1 MDIANDITSLVGN
14 TPLVKLNRI
23 RKFFN
28 CYPEII
34 AKLESF
40 NPSASVK
47 DRIAYSMLCKA
58 EEEGLITPDKTTLIE
73 ATSGNTGIA
82 LAMVAAAKGYKLIL
96 TMPDTMS
103 IERRAML
110 RAYGAELQLTP
121 GKEGMKGALDLAN
134 ELSSSIAN
142 SYQFNQFENFA
153 NPDIHERTTAQE
165 IWAQSNNNLDGLV
178 TGVGTGGTIT
188 GCARFL
194 KKVVTAS
201 DGKEALK
208 LFKDY
213 EPDLVVLDVMMPKL
227 DGYGVCQELRK
238 DSDVPIV
245 MLTALGDVADR
256 ITGLE
261 LGADDY
267 VVKPFSPKEL
277 EARIRCVLRRIDKE
291 QIPGMPNSGLILVT
305 DIKIDTNRRQV
316 FKSDERI
323 RLTGMEFSL
332 LELLVSRSGEPFS
345 RGEIL
350 KEVWGYTPERHV
362 DTRVVDVHISRLRSK
377 LEADPA
383 NPELILTARGTGY
396 LFQRIVD
403 IAPFDGK

>member
-1 MDIANDITSLVGN
+1 MEIANDITSLVGN

-23 RKFFN
+23 RKYFN

-121 GKEGMKGALDLAN
+121 GKDGMKGALDLAN
-134 ELSSSIAN
+134 ELSSSIEN
-142 SYQFNQFENFA
+142 GYQFNQFENFA

-165 IWAQSNNNLDGLV
+165 IWAQTNHNLDGLV

-194 KKVVTAS
+194 KKVNPSCKIYAVEPKRSAVISGETAGS
-201 DGKEALK
+201 HSIQGIGAGFIPKVLNTK
-208 LFKDY
+208 L
-213 EPDLVVLDVMMPKL
+213 
-227 DGYGVCQELRK
+227 
-238 DSDVPIV
+238 
-245 MLTALGDVADR
+245 
-256 ITGLE
+256 
-261 LGADDY
+261 
-267 VVKPFSPKEL
+267 
-277 EARIRCVLRRIDKE
+277 IDE
-291 QIPGMPNSGLILVT
+291 I
-305 DIKIDTNRRQV
+305 IKIDD
-316 FKSDERI
+316 DEAFYYG
-323 RLTGMEFSL
+323 RLLARLEGL
-332 LELLVSRSGEPFS
+332 LSGIS
-345 RGEIL
+345 SGAALAATIKIGER
-350 KEVWGYTPERHV
+350 K
-362 DTRVVDVHISRLRSK
+362 
-377 LEADPA
+377 
-383 NPELILTARGTGY
+383 ELINKRLIVILPSFGERYLSTAMFESNTSIQARKDGY
-396 LFQRIVD
+396 L
-403 IAPFDGK
+403 

>member
-1 MDIANDITSLVGN
+1 MEIANDITSLVGN

-23 RKFFN
+23 RKYFD

-58 EEEGLITPDKTTLIE
+58 EEQGLITPDKTTLIE

-96 TMPDTMS
+96 SMPDTMS

-134 ELSSSIAN
+134 ELSSSIVN

-153 NPDIHERTTAQE
+153 NPDIHERTTAKE
-165 IWAQSNNNLDGLV
+165 IWSQSNNNLDGLV

-194 KKVVTAS
+194 KKVYPNCKIYAVEPQKSAVISGEKAGSHSIQGIGAGFVPKVLNT
-201 DGKEALK
+201 K
-208 LFKDY
+208 L
-213 EPDLVVLDVMMPKL
+213 
-227 DGYGVCQELRK
+227 
-238 DSDVPIV
+238 
-245 MLTALGDVADR
+245 
-256 ITGLE
+256 
-261 LGADDY
+261 
-267 VVKPFSPKEL
+267 
-277 EARIRCVLRRIDKE
+277 IDE
-291 QIPGMPNSGLILVT
+291 I
-305 DIKIDTNRRQV
+305 IKIDD
-316 FKSDERI
+316 DEAFYYG
-323 RLTGMEFSL
+323 RLLARLEGL
-332 LELLVSRSGEPFS
+332 LSGISSGAALAATIKIGKRKELMNKRLIVILPSFGERYLS
-345 RGEIL
+345 
-350 KEVWGYTPERHV
+350 
-362 DTRVVDVHISRLRSK
+362 
-377 LEADPA
+377 
-383 NPELILTARGTGY
+383 TAMFESNTSIQARKDGY
-396 LFQRIVD
+396 L
-403 IAPFDGK
+403 

>member
-1 MDIANDITSLVGN
+1 MEIANDITSLVGD

-23 RKFFN
+23 RKYFN
-28 CYPEII
+28 SYPEII

-121 GKEGMKGALDLAN
+121 GNEGMKGALNLAN
-134 ELSSSIAN
+134 ELSSSITN

-153 NPDIHERTTAQE
+153 NPDIHERTTGPE

-178 TGVGTGGTIT
+178 IGVGTGGTIT

-194 KKVVTAS
+194 KKVNPSCKIYAVEPKKSAVISGEQAGSHCIQGIGAGFVPKVLNTKLIDEIIQIDDDEAFYYGRLLARLEGLLSGISSGAALAATIKIGERKDLINKRLIVILPSFGERYLSTAMFES
-201 DGKEALK
+201 NTSVQARQ
-208 LFKDY
+208 
-213 EPDLVVLDVMMPKL
+213 
-227 DGYGVCQELRK
+227 DGYL
-238 DSDVPIV
+238 
-245 MLTALGDVADR
+245 
-256 ITGLE
+256 
-261 LGADDY
+261 
-267 VVKPFSPKEL
+267 
-277 EARIRCVLRRIDKE
+277 
-291 QIPGMPNSGLILVT
+291 
-305 DIKIDTNRRQV
+305 
-316 FKSDERI
+316 
-323 RLTGMEFSL
+323 
-332 LELLVSRSGEPFS
+332 
-345 RGEIL
+345 
-350 KEVWGYTPERHV
+350 
-362 DTRVVDVHISRLRSK
+362 
-377 LEADPA
+377 
-383 NPELILTARGTGY
+383 
-396 LFQRIVD
+396 
-403 IAPFDGK
+403 

>member
-1 MDIANDITSLVGN
+1 MEIANDITSLVGN

-23 RKFFN
+23 RKYFN
-28 CYPEII
+28 SYPEII

-47 DRIAYSMLCKA
+47 DRIAYSMLRKA

-134 ELSSSIAN
+134 ELSSSITN

-153 NPDIHERTTAQE
+153 NPDIHERTTGPE

-194 KKVVTAS
+194 KKVNPSCKIYAVEPKKSAVISGEKAGSHSIQGIGAGFVPKVLNSKLIDEIIQIDDDEAFYYGRLLARLEGLLSGISSGAALAATIKIGESKELINKRLIVILPSFGERYLSTAMFES
-201 DGKEALK
+201 NTSIQARQ
-208 LFKDY
+208 
-213 EPDLVVLDVMMPKL
+213 
-227 DGYGVCQELRK
+227 DGYL
-238 DSDVPIV
+238 
-245 MLTALGDVADR
+245 
-256 ITGLE
+256 
-261 LGADDY
+261 
-267 VVKPFSPKEL
+267 
-277 EARIRCVLRRIDKE
+277 
-291 QIPGMPNSGLILVT
+291 
-305 DIKIDTNRRQV
+305 
-316 FKSDERI
+316 
-323 RLTGMEFSL
+323 
-332 LELLVSRSGEPFS
+332 
-345 RGEIL
+345 
-350 KEVWGYTPERHV
+350 
-362 DTRVVDVHISRLRSK
+362 
-377 LEADPA
+377 
-383 NPELILTARGTGY
+383 
-396 LFQRIVD
+396 
-403 IAPFDGK
+403 

>member
-1 MDIANDITSLVGN
+1 MEIANDITSLVGN

-23 RKFFN
+23 RNYFN

-121 GKEGMKGALDLAN
+121 GQEGMKGALDLAN
-134 ELSSSIAN
+134 ELSSSIVN

-194 KKVVTAS
+194 KKVNPKCKIYAVEPKKSAVISGEKAGSHSIQGIGAGFVPKVLNT
-201 DGKEALK
+201 K
-208 LFKDY
+208 L
-213 EPDLVVLDVMMPKL
+213 
-227 DGYGVCQELRK
+227 
-238 DSDVPIV
+238 
-245 MLTALGDVADR
+245 
-256 ITGLE
+256 
-261 LGADDY
+261 
-267 VVKPFSPKEL
+267 
-277 EARIRCVLRRIDKE
+277 IDE
-291 QIPGMPNSGLILVT
+291 I
-305 DIKIDTNRRQV
+305 IKIDD
-316 FKSDERI
+316 DEAFYYG
-323 RLTGMEFSL
+323 RLLARLEGL
-332 LELLVSRSGEPFS
+332 LSGISSGAALAATIKIGERKELMNKRLIVILPSFGERYLS
-345 RGEIL
+345 
-350 KEVWGYTPERHV
+350 
-362 DTRVVDVHISRLRSK
+362 
-377 LEADPA
+377 
-383 NPELILTARGTGY
+383 TAMFESNTSIQARKDGY
-396 LFQRIVD
+396 L
-403 IAPFDGK
+403 

>member
-1 MDIANDITSLVGN
+1 MEIANDITSLVGN

-23 RKFFN
+23 RKYFN
-28 CYPEII
+28 SYPEII

-134 ELSSSIAN
+134 DLSSSIAN

-165 IWAQSNNNLDGLV
+165 IWNQSNKNLDGLV

-188 GCARFL
+188 GCASFL
-194 KKVVTAS
+194 KKVNPSCKIYAVEPKKSAVISGETAGS
-201 DGKEALK
+201 HSIQGIGAGFVPKVLNTK
-208 LFKDY
+208 L
-213 EPDLVVLDVMMPKL
+213 
-227 DGYGVCQELRK
+227 
-238 DSDVPIV
+238 
-245 MLTALGDVADR
+245 
-256 ITGLE
+256 
-261 LGADDY
+261 
-267 VVKPFSPKEL
+267 
-277 EARIRCVLRRIDKE
+277 IDE
-291 QIPGMPNSGLILVT
+291 I
-305 DIKIDTNRRQV
+305 IKIDD
-316 FKSDERI
+316 DEAFYYG
-323 RLTGMEFSL
+323 RLLARLEGL
-332 LELLVSRSGEPFS
+332 LSGISSGAALAATIKIGKRKELMNKRLIVILPSFGERYLS
-345 RGEIL
+345 
-350 KEVWGYTPERHV
+350 
-362 DTRVVDVHISRLRSK
+362 
-377 LEADPA
+377 
-383 NPELILTARGTGY
+383 TAMFESNTSIQARKDGY
-396 LFQRIVD
+396 L
-403 IAPFDGK
+403 

>member
-1 MDIANDITSLVGN
+1 MEIANDITSLVGN

-23 RKFFN
+23 RKYFD

-121 GKEGMKGALDLAN
+121 GNEGMKGALNLAN
-134 ELSSSIAN
+134 ELSSSITN

-153 NPDIHERTTAQE
+153 NPDIHERTTGPE

-178 TGVGTGGTIT
+178 IGVGTGGTIT

-194 KKVVTAS
+194 KKVNPSCKIYAVEPKKSAVISGEKAGSHSIQGIGAGFVPKVLNTKLIDEIIQIDDDEAFYYGRLLARLEGLLSGISSGAALAATIKIGESKELINKRLIVILPSFGERYLSTAMFES
-201 DGKEALK
+201 NTSIQARQ
-208 LFKDY
+208 
-213 EPDLVVLDVMMPKL
+213 
-227 DGYGVCQELRK
+227 DGYL
-238 DSDVPIV
+238 
-245 MLTALGDVADR
+245 
-256 ITGLE
+256 
-261 LGADDY
+261 
-267 VVKPFSPKEL
+267 
-277 EARIRCVLRRIDKE
+277 
-291 QIPGMPNSGLILVT
+291 
-305 DIKIDTNRRQV
+305 
-316 FKSDERI
+316 
-323 RLTGMEFSL
+323 
-332 LELLVSRSGEPFS
+332 
-345 RGEIL
+345 
-350 KEVWGYTPERHV
+350 
-362 DTRVVDVHISRLRSK
+362 
-377 LEADPA
+377 
-383 NPELILTARGTGY
+383 
-396 LFQRIVD
+396 
-403 IAPFDGK
+403 

>member
-194 KKVVTAS
+194 KKVNSNCKIYAV
-201 DGKEALK
+201 
-208 LFKDY
+208 
-213 EPDLVVLDVMMPKL
+213 EPKKSAVISGEKAGSHSIQGIGAGFVPKVLDTKL
-227 DGYGVCQELRK
+227 
-238 DSDVPIV
+238 
-245 MLTALGDVADR
+245 
-256 ITGLE
+256 
-261 LGADDY
+261 
-267 VVKPFSPKEL
+267 
-277 EARIRCVLRRIDKE
+277 IDE
-291 QIPGMPNSGLILVT
+291 V
-305 DIKIDTNRRQV
+305 IKIDDEEAFHYGRLLARLEGLLSGVSSGAALAATIKIGKRR
-316 FKSDERI
+316 
-323 RLTGMEFSL
+323 
-332 LELLVSRSGEPFS
+332 
-345 RGEIL
+345 
-350 KEVWGYTPERHV
+350 
-362 DTRVVDVHISRLRSK
+362 
-377 LEADPA
+377 
-383 NPELILTARGTGY
+383 ELINKRLIVILPSFGERYLSTAMFESTTSIQARKDGY
-396 LFQRIVD
+396 L
-403 IAPFDGK
+403 

>member
-1 MDIANDITSLVGN
+1 MEIANDITSLVGN

-23 RKFFN
+23 RKYFD

-121 GKEGMKGALDLAN
+121 GKEGMQGALDLAN
-134 ELSSSIAN
+134 ELSSTIAN

-165 IWAQSNNNLDGLV
+165 IWSQSNNNLDGLV

-194 KKVVTAS
+194 KKVNPHCKIYAV
-201 DGKEALK
+201 
-208 LFKDY
+208 
-213 EPDLVVLDVMMPKL
+213 EPKISAVISGEKAGSHSIQGIGAGFVPKVLNTK
-227 DGYGVCQELRK
+227 
-238 DSDVPIV
+238 
-245 MLTALGDVADR
+245 
-256 ITGLE
+256 
-261 LGADDY
+261 
-267 VVKPFSPKEL
+267 F
-277 EARIRCVLRRIDKE
+277 IDE
-291 QIPGMPNSGLILVT
+291 I
-305 DIKIDTNRRQV
+305 IKIDD
-316 FKSDERI
+316 DEAFYYG
-323 RLTGMEFSL
+323 RLLARLEGL
-332 LELLVSRSGEPFS
+332 LSG
-345 RGEIL
+345 
-350 KEVWGYTPERHV
+350 
-362 DTRVVDVHISRLRSK
+362 ISSGAA
-377 LEADPA
+377 LEAA
-383 NPELILTARGTGY
+383 IKIG
-396 LFQRIVD
+396 
-403 IAPFDGK
+403 